1 MKGSVK
7 KGKPRGLRRD
17 RDCYTCRERNVKCDL
32 NRPACTPCVEA
43 NLNCA
48 GYPARLV
55 WSTEKNQRSFSTS
68 RASVSPTHGQFPAL
82 VRQAS
87 QDVLRRT
94 TSTPL
99 LPKIEQSSSPQP
111 REYSHFQWGVKAIQ
125 KARDHSKST
134 MDQQAA
140 ESKVKVLDT
149 VWKFVESYLESTNS
163 KPGVSFEL
171 RSLQLKANA
180 IEELK
185 HCINQG
191 MLEAVFATLAFTYF
205 DVSQGSFGL
214 WHQHLQGARSLLDL
228 HCSNKPQLQEA
239 CKNLPGLQHAVTLLT
254 WYDITGVIASIRAN
268 KVCSRA
274 LIFED
279 WHREVMDKE
288 FFDLVGCTK
297 HTFDALVKVVK
308 SGVATPRS
316 IATFLECLDDVLS
329 SNDVPLTTEPNHANM
344 GWKYTCLLTTI
355 NHCFPQPVLRHIQDT
370 LVSKIC
376 ILINSLIVG
385 STLYKHFALPVF
397 VAAMNASNPE
407 HLSVIRSYWEYL
419 AASEFPLYPDALG
432 ICESHWDELG
442 ILSDQR
448 RSSV

>member
-1 MKGSVK
+1 MRGSVK

-32 NRPACTPCVEA
+32 NRPACTPCVDA

-87 QDVLRRT
+87 KDVLRRT

-99 LPKIEQSSSPQP
+99 LPKVEQSSP
-111 REYSHFQWGVKAIQ
+111 RQYSHFHWGVRAIQ
-125 KARDHSKST
+125 KAREHSKDSVEQP
-134 MDQQAA
+134 DA

-163 KPGVSFEL
+163 TPGVSFEL
-171 RSLQLKANA
+171 RSLQFKASA

-191 MLEAVFATLAFTYF
+191 MLEAVFATLAFAYF

-214 WHQHLQGARSLLDL
+214 WNQHLQGARSLLDL
-228 HCSNKPQLQEA
+228 HCSDKSQLQEA
-239 CKNLPGLQHAVTLLT
+239 CKGLPGLQCAVTLLA
-254 WYDITGVIASIRAN
+254 WYDITGVIASIRGN

-279 WHREVMDKE
+279 WHRDVMDRE
-288 FFDLVGCTK
+288 FFDLIGCTK

-316 IATFLECLDDVLS
+316 IATFLESLDDVLS
-329 SNDVPLTTEPNHANM
+329 SSDVPLTAESHHANM

-376 ILINSLIVG
+376 IIINSLIVG

-407 HLSVIRSYWEYL
+407 HLSIIRNYWGYL
-419 AASEFPLYPDALG
+419 AACEFPLYPDALA

-442 ILSDQR
+442 ILSDHR